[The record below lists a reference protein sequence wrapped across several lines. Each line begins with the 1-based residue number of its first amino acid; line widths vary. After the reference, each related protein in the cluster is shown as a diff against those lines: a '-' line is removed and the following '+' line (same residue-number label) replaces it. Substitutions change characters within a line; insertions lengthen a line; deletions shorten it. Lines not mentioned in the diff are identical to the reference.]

1 MFTQKN
7 AIRKAA
13 FAAAVAVFAL
23 IGLASAM
30 DYCSPCGAPMVSYST
45 SPVVT
50 YTTSTVPGVR
60 MYETRSVV
68 SQSSPDFLIP
78 TTHGLVE
85 THNPAQVFNN
95 PVDNY
100 YHTYARENNYGAGRW
115 YGGYL

>member
-7 AIRKAA
+7 RIRKAA

-23 IGLASAM
+23 TGLASAM
-30 DYCSPCGAPMVSYST
+30 DYCSPCSAPVVSYTT

-50 YTTSTVPGVR
+50 YTTVPSVR
-60 MYETRSVV
+60 MYETRAMVN
-68 SQSSPDFLIP
+68 QSSPDFLIP

-85 THNPAQVFNN
+85 TRDPSQVFNN

-100 YHTYARENNYGAGRW
+100 YQTYSREHNYGAGRW

>member
-7 AIRKAA
+7 IVRKAA

-23 IGLASAM
+23 TGLASAM
-30 DYCSPCGAPMVSYST
+30 DYCSPCGAPVVGYTT

-50 YTTSTVPGVR
+50 YTTTTMPSVR
-60 MYETRSVV
+60 MYETRAMVN
-68 SQSSPDFLIP
+68 QSSPDFLIP

-85 THNPAQVFNN
+85 TREPVQVFNN

-100 YHTYARENNYGAGRW
+100 YHTYDRENNYGAGCW